1 MPEVIKALVLGIIQ
15 GLTEFIPVS
24 SSAHLALTPWYL
36 GWLEPTAT
44 YQLFFDLVLHWGT
57 LLAVTVVFWRDFIA
71 LIAAWFQSIGR
82 RSMADSNARLAW
94 FIIVGTIPAVVVGY
108 FFKDQIEAFFH
119 PAGDTGNVTARW
131 VGFFMLVTAGLLAG
145 SELLAKRLQQV
156 RELPQMNWLDSILI
170 GLAQAFALLPGISR
184 SGSTIAMGLARGIR
198 RDQAARYSFL
208 LGTPAILGAGL
219 LQLADIA
226 GEDTGQ
232 IAGNLLPLT
241 VGFLAAAVTGIIAI
255 RFLLKYLRN
264 HSLYIFSVYCLVV
277 GLVTIVVS
285 FVR

>member
-1 MPEVIKALVLGIIQ
+1 M
-15 GLTEFIPVS
+15 
-24 SSAHLALTPWYL
+24 
-36 GWLEPTAT
+36 
-44 YQLFFDLVLHWGT
+44 
-57 LLAVTVVFWRDFIA
+57 
-71 LIAAWFQSIGR
+71 
-82 RSMADSNARLAW
+82 
-94 FIIVGTIPAVVVGY
+94 
-108 FFKDQIEAFFH
+108 
-119 PAGDTGNVTARW
+119 
-131 VGFFMLVTAGLLAG
+131 LAG
-145 SELLAKRLQQV
+145 SEVLAKRLQQV